1 MITHHPLPVRLT
13 ALVAAVALALGSW
26 SPLAACGCAPCGA
39 ALEGCSSG
47 CCSAKSLC
55 QSCCDRQGEDESPA
69 DCLADGG
76 CLCHPVSAP
85 TSEQPRV
92 PQSDQVAQAFVV
104 LPSAISALPSLIEP
118 TAVVAAPP
126 LSRSGAELRVLYCSR
141 LE

>member
-1 MITHHPLPVRLT
+1 MTASRALPFRLT
-13 ALVAAVALALGSW
+13 ALLAAVALALGSW

-55 QSCCDRQGEDESPA
+55 QSCCDRQGENEPPA

-92 PQSDQVAQAFVV
+92 PQTDQVAQAFVAV
-104 LPSAISALPSLIEP
+104 PSAIVALPSLVQA
-118 TAVVAAPP
+118 TAVVASPP
-126 LSRSGAELRVLYCSR
+126 LTRSGAELRVLYCSR